1 MISALLNGGARNNP
15 YDNEVEDISNQ
26 QIRDARAQGG
36 LQTVVFAKNQH
47 VYHTPWTY
55 LGL

>member
-26 QIRDARAQGG
+26 QIRCVRAPGG
-36 LQTVVFAKNQH
+36 LQSVVFA
-47 VYHTPWTY
+47 
-55 LGL
+55 